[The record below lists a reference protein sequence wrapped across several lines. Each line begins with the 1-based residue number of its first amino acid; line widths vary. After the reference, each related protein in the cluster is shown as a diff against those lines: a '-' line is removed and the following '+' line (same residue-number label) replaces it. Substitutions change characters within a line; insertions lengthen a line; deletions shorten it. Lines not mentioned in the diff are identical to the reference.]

1 MMQRN
6 CQSTEFSE
14 AFAGTSLPCA
24 KIFESSS
31 RARRIGQKGGMHKA
45 LTENFPTDK
54 VGEQPRTER
63 QRSAEIPEEVPD
75 AL

>member
-14 AFAGTSLPCA
+14 AFAGTSLTRA

-45 LTENFPTDK
+45 LTENAPADK
-54 VGEQPRTER
+54 VGKHPRTER
-63 QRSAEIPEEVPD
+63 PRSAEISEEVPD